1 MVALTDAQGME
12 SLARRVSE
20 AKSRGYECAR
30 SDALYGYWNDSPL
43 SGEWAGGSVPELLGD
58 LIESD
63 DDYEIICEAYESG
76 YEEGQTEA

>member
-1 MVALTDAQGME
+1 MME
-12 SLARRVSE
+12 SLALRIAE
-20 AKSRGYECAR
+20 AKSRGYRCAR
-30 SDALYGYWNDSPL
+30 IDAGYEYSNDSPL
-43 SGEWAGGSVPELLGD
+43 SGEWAGGSIPEYLGD